1 MNRIKELRLEKHLL
15 QSDVAK
21 YIGKSERIVGFYET
35 GERDPNTDTLLKLSE
50 LFDVSI
56 DYLLGKTDKKV
67 SPQINLDDMD
77 IAFAS
82 GIKGLNKENQ
92 ETLKNIINGLL
103 AKQELEDDDK
113 EE

>member
-21 YIGKSERIVGFYET
+21 YIGKSERIVGFYEK
-35 GERDPNTDTLLKLSE
+35 GERDPSTDTLLKLSV

-56 DYLLGKTDKKV
+56 DYILGKSDIKNSKT
-67 SPQINLDDMD
+67 INLEEID

-82 GIKGLNKENQ
+82 GLKGLNKENQ
-92 ETLKNIINGLL
+92 ETLKNIMEELL
-103 AKQELEDDDK
+103 AKQEEDNKKD
-113 EE
+113 

>member
-1 MNRIKELRLEKHLL
+1 MNRIKELRIEKHLL

-21 YIGKSERIVGFYET
+21 YIGKSERIVGFYEK

-50 LFDVSI
+50 LFDVSV
-56 DYLLGKTDKKV
+56 DYILGKSDIKNSKK
-67 SPQINLDDMD
+67 INLEEID

-92 ETLKNIINGLL
+92 ETLKNIMEGLL
-103 AKQELEDDDK
+103 AKQELEDDK
-113 EE
+113 

>member
-1 MNRIKELRLEKHLL
+1 MNRIKELRNEKGLL

-21 YIGKSERIVGFYET
+21 YIGKSERIVGFYEK
-35 GERDPNTDTLLKLSE
+35 GERDPNTDTLIKLAE

-56 DYLLGKTDKKV
+56 DYILGKSDCRNTKK
-67 SPQINLDDMD
+67 INLNDID

-92 ETLKNIINGLL
+92 ETLKNIMEGLL
-103 AKQELEDDDK
+103 AKQELEDDKKD
-113 EE
+113 

>member
-21 YIGKSERIVGFYET
+21 YIGKSERIVGFYEK

-50 LFDVSI
+50 LFDVSV
-56 DYLLGKTDKKV
+56 DYILGKSDVKNSKT
-67 SPQINLDDMD
+67 INLDNID

-82 GIKGLNKENQ
+82 GLKGLNKENQ
-92 ETLKNIINGLL
+92 ETLKNIMEGLL
-103 AKQELEDDDK
+103 AEQELEDDKKD
-113 EE
+113 

>member
-1 MNRIKELRLEKHLL
+1 MNRIKELRTEKGLF

-21 YIGKSERIVGFYET
+21 YIGKSERIVGFYEK

-56 DYLLGKTDKKV
+56 DYILGKTDVKNV
-67 SPQINLDDMD
+67 QTVDLDDID

-82 GIKGLNKENQ
+82 GIRGLNKENQ
-92 ETLKNIINGLL
+92 ETLKNIIKGLL
-103 AKQELEDDDK
+103 AKQKSENNKKD
-113 EE
+113 

>member
-1 MNRIKELRLEKHLL
+1 MNRIKELRIEKRLL

-21 YIGKSERIVGFYET
+21 YIGKSERIVGFYEK

-56 DYLLGKTDKKV
+56 DYILGKTDIKDSKT
-67 SPQINLDDMD
+67 INLSDID

-82 GIKGLNKENQ
+82 GIRGLNKENQ
-92 ETLKNIINGLL
+92 ETLRDIMEGLL
-103 AKQELEDDDK
+103 AKQELEDDKKD
-113 EE
+113 

>member
-1 MNRIKELRLEKHLL
+1 MNRIKELRIEKRLL

-21 YIGKSERIVGFYET
+21 YIGKSERIVGFYEK

-56 DYLLGKTDKKV
+56 DYILGKSDSKDSKTV
-67 SPQINLDDMD
+67 NLDDID

-82 GIKGLNKENQ
+82 GIRGLNKENQ
-92 ETLKNIINGLL
+92 ETLKNIMEGLL
-103 AKQELEDDDK
+103 AKQELEDDEKD
-113 EE
+113 